1 MSLNWKRTISVSFSV
16 FALFIG
22 SVGLAG
28 CDIAGEAEQE
38 GVELEEGEKPE
49 AEQE

>member
-1 MSLNWKRTISVSFSV
+1 MSLNWKRSISVSFSV

-22 SVGLAG
+22 FGLTG